1 MILKLLHLLH
11 LYLILFG
18 KMIVN
23 MVNNNFLIY
32 GFWIEED
39 YEQIFERLEIF
50 LVLKYLRLGYH
61 MLLIIGFS

>member
-1 MILKLLHLLH
+1 LHLLH

-23 MVNNNFLIY
+23 MVNNNFLIF
-32 GFWIEED
+32 GFWILED
-39 YEQIFERLEIF
+39 YEEIFERLEIF